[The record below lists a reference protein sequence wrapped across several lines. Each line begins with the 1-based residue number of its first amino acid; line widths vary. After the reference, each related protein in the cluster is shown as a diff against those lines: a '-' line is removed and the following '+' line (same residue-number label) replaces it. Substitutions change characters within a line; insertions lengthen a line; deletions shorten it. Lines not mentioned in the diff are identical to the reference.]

1 MGQEGR
7 RSMPHALVAL
17 IVLLLASGPAAA
29 QPDAWATEWSERLGV
44 TLLEEFDTSGPDAWD
59 RAAHPL
65 VFITTEGPGY
75 SGLMSGLTAPGIA
88 VFDAVTHEPVASARF
103 HLEGVTQ
110 YFEPHGLGV
119 SPDGRWIYLPTGTSP
134 GFGDL
139 DSGRLL
145 IIDAHTLL
153 LHRVLSTPKNAHHA
167 KTFTHADGRELVL
180 AYAFR
185 EGGYYVF
192 DPAQDNRIVG
202 GVVNDDLGGNGYL
215 GFVDPSGRYLMITV
229 RPKPG
234 AEEHGW
240 VSVVDTTNWRVLRK
254 ISVIDP
260 DPVWIEFSAD
270 GKQAYVTG
278 SQQSLVVRIA
288 MEGSLLNWA
297 VDGVANASAIGPYGA
312 HLNWDETRLW
322 TVSKGE
328 ATHNRGN
335 SMGILNP
342 KIMRGLPYASWAPGP
357 LGQLNTECLR
367 GDHGVVHPD
376 PDLDQLW
383 VTCNGSFEVV
393 VIDMLEE
400 RVVDRIPMPNGGST
414 HSGAFVAYGP
424 DRGWVLSDLNGL
436 HGVALDAKREI
447 LGLR

>member
-1 MGQEGR
+1 
-7 RSMPHALVAL
+7 MPHALVAL
-17 IVLLLASGPAAA
+17 IALPLASAPVAA
-29 QPDAWATEWSERLGV
+29 QADAWATEWSERLGV

-65 VFITTEGPGY
+65 VFVTTEGPGY

-88 VFDAVTHEPVASARF
+88 IFDAVTHEPVASARF
-103 HLEGVTQ
+103 ELEGVTQ

-153 LHRVLSTPKNAHHA
+153 LHRVLATPKNAHHA

-185 EGGYYVF
+185 EGGFYVF

-240 VSVVDTTNWRVLRK
+240 VSVVDTTTWRVLRK

-270 GKQAYVTG
+270 GRQAYVTG

-297 VDGVANASAIGPYGA
+297 VDGVANASAIGP
-312 HLNWDETRLW
+312 
-322 TVSKGE
+322 
-328 ATHNRGN
+328 
-335 SMGILNP
+335 
-342 KIMRGLPYASWAPGP
+342 
-357 LGQLNTECLR
+357 
-367 GDHGVVHPD
+367 
-376 PDLDQLW
+376 
-383 VTCNGSFEVV
+383 
-393 VIDMLEE
+393 
-400 RVVDRIPMPNGGST
+400 
-414 HSGAFVAYGP
+414 
-424 DRGWVLSDLNGL
+424 
-436 HGVALDAKREI
+436 
-447 LGLR
+447 

>member
-1 MGQEGR
+1 MLWIR
-7 RSMPHALVAL
+7 HTRFALIATLLVAGT
-17 IVLLLASGPAAA
+17 VAA
-29 QPDAWATEWSERLGV
+29 QADAWATEWSARLGV
-44 TLLEEFDTSGPDAWD
+44 TLLEEFDASGPDAWD
-59 RAAHPL
+59 REAHPL

-75 SGLMSGLTAPGIA
+75 AGLMSGLTAPGIA

-103 HLEGVTQ
+103 HLEGVTH

-145 IIDAHTLL
+145 IVNAHTLL

-185 EGGYYVF
+185 EGGFYVF
-192 DPAQDNRIVG
+192 DPAQGNRVVG

-215 GFVDPSGRYLMITV
+215 GFVDPSGRYLMVTG

-234 AEEHGW
+234 EDPVGW
-240 VSVVDTTNWRVLRK
+240 VSVIDTTSWRVIRR

-278 SQQSLVVRIA
+278 SKQSLVVRIS
-288 MEGSLLNWA
+288 MDGSILNWH
-297 VDGVANASAIGPYGA
+297 VDGVANAGPSAPTA
-312 HLNWDETRLW
+312 RT
-322 TVSKGE
+322 
-328 ATHNRGN
+328 
-335 SMGILNP
+335 
-342 KIMRGLPYASWAPGP
+342 
-357 LGQLNTECLR
+357 
-367 GDHGVVHPD
+367 
-376 PDLDQLW
+376 
-383 VTCNGSFEVV
+383 
-393 VIDMLEE
+393 
-400 RVVDRIPMPNGGST
+400 
-414 HSGAFVAYGP
+414 
-424 DRGWVLSDLNGL
+424 
-436 HGVALDAKREI
+436 
-447 LGLR
+447 